1 MKIWEVTFNWN
12 GENEV
17 HNFWENAQS
26 SVDKFIADMS
36 KRGDLAFV
44 GKKLVKVM

>member
-17 HNFWENAQS
+17 HNFWENSQS
-26 SVDKFIADMS
+26 SVDKFIADMT
-36 KRGDLAFV
+36 KHGDLTFV
-44 GKKLVKVM
+44 EKRLVKTI